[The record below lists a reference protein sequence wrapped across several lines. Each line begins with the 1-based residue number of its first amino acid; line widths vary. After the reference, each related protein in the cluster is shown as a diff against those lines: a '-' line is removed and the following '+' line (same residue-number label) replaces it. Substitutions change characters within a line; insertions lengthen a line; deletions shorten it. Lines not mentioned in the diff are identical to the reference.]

1 MTDTPPKTGEEQR
14 TPEEIRRE
22 IDHTREELGDT
33 VEALAAKTDV
43 KAQVKER
50 VDEIKSD
57 AAHRKD
63 ELLRRLFPNRPGLA
77 PSRWRAPSKAGPCR
91 SRPRAHLRPGC
102 WSAGCCAAASKR
114 QSDTGASSIGSG
126 ALYAV
131 KRGREER

>member
-50 VDEIKSD
+50 ADEIKSD
-57 AAHRKD
+57 AAQRKD
-63 ELLRRLFPNRPGLA
+63 ELL
-77 PSRWRAPSKAGPCR
+77 SKAKEAVPE
-91 SRPRAHLRPGC
+91 
-102 WSAGCCAAASKR
+102 SAGAGAHQVA
-114 QSDTGASSIGSG
+114 DT
-126 ALYAV
+126 V
-131 KRGREER
+131 KRRPVPFSAAGAFAAGLLVGWLLRRR